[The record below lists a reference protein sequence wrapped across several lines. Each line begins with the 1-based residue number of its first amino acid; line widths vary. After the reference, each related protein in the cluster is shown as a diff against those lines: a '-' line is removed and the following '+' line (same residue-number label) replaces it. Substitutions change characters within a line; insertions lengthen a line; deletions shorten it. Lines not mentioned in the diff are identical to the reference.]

1 MKKKDT
7 VINIKPFEA
16 KVFIHSKGFT
26 LNFVAKIGDD
36 YSRKKIVKIHFDDW
50 WLKVIAKLLWS
61 VIKQRRSDLLK
72 LEIGMSE

>member
-1 MKKKDT
+1 M
-7 VINIKPFEA
+7 IIQE
-16 KVFIHSKGFT
+16 
-26 LNFVAKIGDD
+26 
-36 YSRKKIVKIHFDDW
+36 KKIVKIHFDDW